1 MEHNAVT
8 EGGGLRDGGTG
19 LRERSKA
26 RRRAAIIRAAFT
38 LFAERGY
45 QATTIADIAAA
56 AEVAPRTVA
65 MYFPSKQDIA
75 MARFSATVDSLTCAM
90 RGLAPGQS
98 ITEAVGRWLRTY
110 EAAADRELTEL
121 ALRMFAANPELNA
134 LRSAWMA
141 ATIAEGAAL
150 VARETGA
157 APGDPGPQ
165 MASVATAAILLELL
179 DFPPGPRREEAITA
193 AMRFLDAGI
202 AALGTAASATDR
214 SDPVGLSAFWRWDQ
228 VKPPEVG
235 GPGLPVH
242 PGVQPDEVDR
252 GGRDVTFQDVL
263 QQASGVLSLLACPK
277 CHRPHGRA
285 HRGAGGAA

>member
-1 MEHNAVT
+1 MTHSGLQEIGTGPGNA
-8 EGGGLRDGGTG
+8 G

-45 QATTIADIAAA
+45 QAITIADIAAA

-65 MYFPSKQDIA
+65 MYFPSKQEIA
-75 MARFSATVDSLTCAM
+75 MARFSATTDSLTDAM

-98 ITEAVGRWLRTY
+98 ITEVVGRWLRAY
-110 EAAADRELTEL
+110 ETAADRDLTEL

-134 LRSAWMA
+134 LRSARVA

-157 APGDPGPQ
+157 APGNPGPR

-202 AALGTAASATDR
+202 AALGSAASTMER
-214 SDPVGLSAFWRWDQ
+214 SGTAGLLVFWRQNQ
-228 VKPPEVG
+228 VKALEEGDRVRSRACWCGGDPERR
-235 GPGLPVH
+235 PGDTRARTREGYH
-242 PGVQPDEVDR
+242 G
-252 GGRDVTFQDVL
+252 TFGIN
-263 QQASGVLSLLACPK
+263 SF
-277 CHRPHGRA
+277 
-285 HRGAGGAA
+285 